1 MAATGAKLQLCHMC
15 SGHSGSNWKLALE
28 MLDALNEVATH
39 LSFIVVH
46 HGSLASVASSN
57 FVSFIGCCLAVIMPG
72 LH

>member
-1 MAATGAKLQLCHMC
+1 
-15 SGHSGSNWKLALE
+15 